1 MPAALQAHQ
10 DIVLDTREPSQMEQQ
25 RKVLQ
30 VRASLHVYQNMYSSD
45 SRYARQLLG
54 LHVQALWAGAGC
66 LLCCHACHPHE
77 SAAGERPLQKSGKQG
92 CQ

>member
-30 VRASLHVYQNMYSSD
+30 VRARPHMYEDVCFND
-45 SRYARQLLG
+45 SRYAGQ
-54 LHVQALWAGAGC
+54 V
-66 LLCCHACHPHE
+66 
-77 SAAGERPLQKSGKQG
+77 
-92 CQ
+92 

>member
-30 VRASLHVYQNMYSSD
+30 VRARLQQQAYGPA
-45 SRYARQLLG
+45 ARLDTCGCWEL
-54 LHVQALWAGAGC
+54 VQAV
-66 LLCCHACHPHE
+66 
-77 SAAGERPLQKSGKQG
+77 SFAATSVTPMRVLQVRGRCNSRM
-92 CQ
+92 

>member
-30 VRASLHVYQNMYSSD
+30 VS
-45 SRYARQLLG
+45 
-54 LHVQALWAGAGC
+54 AGV
-66 LLCCHACHPHE
+66 
-77 SAAGERPLQKSGKQG
+77 
-92 CQ
+92 